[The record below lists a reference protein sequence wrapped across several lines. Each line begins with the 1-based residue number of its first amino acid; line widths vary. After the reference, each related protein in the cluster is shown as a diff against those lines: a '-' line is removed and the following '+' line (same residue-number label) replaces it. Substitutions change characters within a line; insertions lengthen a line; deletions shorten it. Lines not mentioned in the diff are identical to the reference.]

1 MKKLYSWQIGG
12 LVFTLLVG
20 SLLHFLY
27 DWTNS
32 PVVAVF
38 SAVNESTWEHLKL
51 LFFPAFVFSVVE
63 SKFLLKHY
71 PNFWQTK
78 LIGIVAGLVLIPALF
93 YTYNGAFGKSP
104 DWLNIVFFLVVVVFV
119 FYIETQLFKENPS
132 TRFRRIFAI
141 ISLCVI
147 AVLFGVFTFLPP
159 KLPLFIDPI
168 TNTYGI

>member
-32 PVVAVF
+32 PVVAFF

-51 LFFPAFVFSVVE
+51 LFFPAFVFSVIE
-63 SKFLLKHY
+63 SKFLLKSY

-78 LIGIVAGLVLIPALF
+78 LIGIVTGLVLIPALF

-104 DWLNIVFFLVVVVFV
+104 DWLNIVFFLIVVVFV
-119 FYIETQLFKENPS
+119 FYLETKIFNPKPS

-141 ISLCVI
+141 IALCII
-147 AVLFGVFTFLPP
+147 AILFGVFTFLPP
-159 KLPLFIDPI
+159 QIPLFLDPV
-168 TNTYGI
+168 TSTYGI

>member
-12 LVFTLLVG
+12 LVFTLLIG

-51 LFFPAFVFSVVE
+51 LFFPAFVFSVIE
-63 SKFLLKHY
+63 SKFLLKSY

-78 LIGIVAGLVLIPALF
+78 LMGIMTGIVLIPALF

-104 DWLNIVFFLVVVVFV
+104 DWLNIVFFLIVVVFV
-119 FYIETQLFKENPS
+119 FYLETKIFNEKPS
-132 TRFRRIFAI
+132 TRFRRIFTI
-141 ISLCVI
+141 ISLCVM

>member
-12 LVFTLLVG
+12 LVFTLLIG

-51 LFFPAFVFSVVE
+51 LFFPAFVFSVIE
-63 SKFLLKHY
+63 SKFLLKSY

-78 LIGIVAGLVLIPALF
+78 LMGIMTGIVLIPALF

-104 DWLNIVFFLVVVVFV
+104 DWLNIVFFLIVVVFV
-119 FYIETQLFKENPS
+119 FYLETKIFNEKPS
-132 TRFRRIFAI
+132 TRFRRIFTI